1 MSGTAAGS
9 RFTPGARFAL
19 RLVVGVGL
27 LVLILSRMGLPT
39 IGRGLGPGTLAGVFG
54 AALLLLTGQS
64 IAALR
69 WKLIMG
75 PGSPPWGYLAR
86 LYVIGG
92 FFSLFLPTAVG
103 GDAVR
108 ALAAARETSRTGGV
122 VASVLLDRAM
132 GVFAMVC
139 YAVVAA
145 ALAPGFSRQLLD
157 AARLK
162 LPGKGLVLLGVALV
176 VAVMVAVW
184 FGRKSPQLRQ
194 GISDAIHLIRELA
207 RTPGSLMA
215 ALALGFVVQGL
226 YILLWLLLARAMHLP
241 IAPLTLFFAVPV
253 VTAFAMLPVT
263 LNGLGVREGAWLL
276 LLSGSGIPQGD
287 IVTFSLLYFA
297 ANLVT
302 GLVGGILFMARGL
315 STG

>member
-1 MSGTAAGS
+1 MTGSVGGS
-9 RFTPGARFAL
+9 RLTPRARFIL
-19 RLVVGVGL
+19 RLVVGVGVL
-27 LVLILSRMGLPT
+27 ALILSRMGLQS
-39 IGRGLGPGTLAGVFG
+39 IGRGLGPGTLAGVLI
-54 AALLLLTGQS
+54 AALMLLSGQS

-69 WKLIMG
+69 WKVIMG

-108 ALAAARETSRTGGV
+108 ALAAARETSRPGGV
-122 VASVLLDRAM
+122 VASVLLDRVM

-139 YAVVAA
+139 YALVAA
-145 ALAPGFSRQLLD
+145 ALQPSFSRQLID
-157 AARLK
+157 AARLT
-162 LPGKGLVLLGVALV
+162 LPGRGLLLVAIALA
-176 VAVMVAVW
+176 VAFVGTIW
-184 FGRKSPQLRQ
+184 FARKSPKLRE
-194 GISDAIHLIRELA
+194 GRNDAIQLVRELA
-207 RTPGSLMA
+207 RTPGALLA
-215 ALALGFVVQGL
+215 AIALGFVVQGL
-226 YILLWLLLARAMHLP
+226 YILLWLVLAHSMHLP

-276 LLSGSGIPQGD
+276 LLSGSGIPPGD

-302 GLVGGILFMARGL
+302 GLIGGILFMARGL
-315 STG
+315 TTT

>member
-1 MSGTAAGS
+1 MTAAAGGS
-9 RFTPGARFAL
+9 RLTPQARFAL
-19 RLVVGVGL
+19 RLVVGVGVL
-27 LVLILSRMGLPT
+27 ALILSRMGLQT
-39 IGRGLGPGTLAGVFG
+39 IGHGLGPSTLAGVLV
-54 AALLLLTGQS
+54 AALLLLSGQS

-69 WKLIMG
+69 WKVIMG

-108 ALAAARETSRTGGV
+108 ALAAARETSRPGGV

-132 GVFAMVC
+132 GVFAMVS
-139 YAVVAA
+139 YALVAV
-145 ALAPGFSRQLLD
+145 ALAPSFSQQLIE

-162 LPGKGLVLLGVALV
+162 LPGKGLILVGVALA
-176 VAVMVAVW
+176 VAFMAATW
-184 FGRKSPQLRQ
+184 FGRKSPKLRQ
-194 GISDAIHLIRELA
+194 GAKDAAHLVRELA

-215 ALALGFVVQGL
+215 AIALGFVVQGL
-226 YILLWLLLARAMHLP
+226 YILLWLVLARAMHLP

-253 VTAFAMLPVT
+253 VTAFAMLPIT

-276 LLSGSGIPQGD
+276 LLSGSGIPPGD

-302 GLVGGILFMARGL
+302 GLVGGILFLVRGL

>member
-1 MSGTAAGS
+1 MSGSAGGS
-9 RFTPGARFAL
+9 RLTPGARFAL
-19 RLVVGVGL
+19 RLVVGVCL
-27 LVLILSRMGLPT
+27 LALILSRMGLPT
-39 IGRGLGPGTLAGVFG
+39 VGRGLGPGTLAGVLG
-54 AALLLLTGQS
+54 AALLLLSGQS

-69 WKLIMG
+69 WKVILG
-75 PGSPPWGYLAR
+75 PGSPPWRYLAR

-108 ALAAARETSRTGGV
+108 ALAAARETSRPGGV

-132 GVFAMVC
+132 GMFAMVC
-139 YAVVAA
+139 YALIAA
-145 ALAPGFSRQLLD
+145 ALAPSFAQHLFE

-162 LPGKGLVLLGVALV
+162 LPGEGLLLVGVA
-176 VAVMVAVW
+176 VAVTMVAAVW

-194 GISDAIHLIRELA
+194 GVNDAVHLVRELA

-215 ALALGFVVQGL
+215 AIALGFVVQGL
-226 YILLWLLLARAMHLP
+226 YILLWLVLAGAMHLP
-241 IAPLTLFFAVPV
+241 IAPVTLFFAVPV

-276 LLSGSGIPQGD
+276 LLSGSGIPPAE

-297 ANLVT
+297 ANLIT
-302 GLVGGILFMARGL
+302 GLVGGVLFMVRGT
-315 STG
+315 SSS

>member
-1 MSGTAAGS
+1 
-9 RFTPGARFAL
+9 
-19 RLVVGVGL
+19 
-27 LVLILSRMGLPT
+27 MGLPT
-39 IGRGLGPGTLAGVFG
+39 IGRGLGPGTLAGVLG

-69 WKLIMG
+69 WKVIMG

-108 ALAAARETSRTGGV
+108 ALAAARETSRPGGV

-139 YAVVAA
+139 YALLAA
-145 ALAPGFSRQLLD
+145 ALAPGFSQQLLE

-162 LPGKGLVLLGVALV
+162 LPGRGLVVLGVVLV
-176 VAVMVAVW
+176 VAVLAAIW
-184 FGRKSPQLRQ
+184 FGRRSPQVRQ
-194 GISDAIHLIRELA
+194 GLNDAVHLVRELA

-215 ALALGFVVQGL
+215 ALGLGFVVQGL
-226 YILLWLLLARAMHLP
+226 YILLWLVLARAMHLP

-276 LLSGSGIPQGD
+276 LLSGSGIPPAE

-302 GLVGGILFMARGL
+302 GLVGGVLFMVRGM
-315 STG
+315 SSN

>member
-1 MSGTAAGS
+1 MA
-9 RFTPGARFAL
+9 F
-19 RLVVGVGL
+19 RLLVGVAVL
-27 LVLILSRMGLPT
+27 ALILSRMGLQT
-39 IGRGLGPGTLAGVFG
+39 IGRGLGPGTLAGVLV
-54 AALLLLTGQS
+54 AALLLLSGQS

-69 WKLIMG
+69 WKVILG

-108 ALAAARETSRTGGV
+108 ALAAARETSRPGGV

-132 GVFAMVC
+132 GVFAMIC
-139 YAVVAA
+139 YALVAA
-145 ALAPGFSRQLLD
+145 ALAPSFSRQLIE

-162 LPGKGLVLLGVALV
+162 LPGKGLILVGVALA
-176 VAVMVAVW
+176 VAFMAAIW
-184 FGRKSPQLRQ
+184 FGRKSPQSRQ
-194 GISDAIHLIRELA
+194 GANDAVHLVRELA
-207 RTPGSLMA
+207 RTPASLMA
-215 ALALGFVVQGL
+215 AIALGFVVQGL
-226 YILLWLLLARAMHLP
+226 YILLWLVLARVMHLP

-253 VTAFAMLPVT
+253 VTAFAMLPIT

-276 LLSGSGIPQGD
+276 LLGGSGIPPGD

-297 ANLVT
+297 ANLIT
-302 GLVGGILFMARGL
+302 GLVGGVLFMARGT
-315 STG
+315 SSN

>member
-1 MSGTAAGS
+1 MSGSEGGS
-9 RFTPGARFAL
+9 RLAPGTRFAL

-27 LVLILSRMGLPT
+27 LALILSRMGLPT
-39 IGRGLGPGTLAGVFG
+39 IGRGLGPGTLAGVLG
-54 AALLLLTGQS
+54 AALMLLSGQS

-108 ALAAARETSRTGGV
+108 ALAAARETSRPGGV
-122 VASVLLDRAM
+122 VASVLLDRAIGM
-132 GVFAMVC
+132 FAMVC
-139 YAVVAA
+139 YALIAA
-145 ALAPGFSRQLLD
+145 ALAPIFAQQLFE

-162 LPGKGLVLLGVALV
+162 LPGQGLLLLGVA
-176 VAVMVAVW
+176 VAVAIVAVVW
-184 FGRKSPQLRQ
+184 FGRKSRPLRQ
-194 GISDAIHLIRELA
+194 GVNDAVHLVRELA
-207 RTPGSLMA
+207 RTPGSLVA
-215 ALALGFVVQGL
+215 AIALGFVVQGL
-226 YILLWLLLARAMHLP
+226 YILLWLVLARAMHLP

-253 VTAFAMLPVT
+253 VTAFAMLPIT

-276 LLSGSGIPQGD
+276 LLSGSGIPPAQ

-297 ANLVT
+297 ANLIT
-302 GLVGGILFMARGL
+302 GLVGGILFMVRGT
-315 STG
+315 SSS

>member
-1 MSGTAAGS
+1 
-9 RFTPGARFAL
+9 
-19 RLVVGVGL
+19 
-27 LVLILSRMGLPT
+27 MGLPN
-39 IGRGLGPGTLAGVFG
+39 IGRGLGPGTLAGVLG
-54 AALLLLTGQS
+54 AALLLLSGQS

-108 ALAAARETSRTGGV
+108 ALAAARETSRPGGV

-139 YAVVAA
+139 YALVAA
-145 ALAPGFSRQLLD
+145 ALAPSFSHQLYE

-162 LPGKGLVLLGVALV
+162 LPGKGLILVGLALV
-176 VAVMVAVW
+176 VVLATAIW
-184 FGRKSPQLRQ
+184 FVRKSPKLRQ
-194 GISDAIHLIRELA
+194 GVNDAIHLVRELA
-207 RTPGSLMA
+207 RTPGALLA
-215 ALALGFVVQGL
+215 AIALGFVVQGL
-226 YILLWLLLARAMHLP
+226 YILLWLVLARSMHLP

-276 LLSGSGIPQGD
+276 LLSGSGIPPGD

-302 GLVGGILFMARGL
+302 GLVGGLLFTIRGMSL
-315 STG
+315 D